1 MKAADQAQKRRSSI
15 LSTLQTAQSPITAAA
30 LAGQYHVSRQII
42 VGDIALLRAGG
53 YEIAATPRGY
63 MIPKNRAVITHRIA
77 TRHENEDMETEMNAI
92 VDEGY
97 TIHDVIVEHPIYGQ
111 ITGLIDASSRRDV
124 SDFIG
129 KCREHPESLPLS
141 ALTNGIHLHTILCPT
156 EQAYKNVCA
165 SLARLG
171 FLLDE

>member
-1 MKAADQAQKRRSSI
+1 
-15 LSTLQTAQSPITAAA
+15 
-30 LAGQYHVSRQII
+30 
-42 VGDIALLRAGG
+42 
-53 YEIAATPRGY
+53 
-63 MIPKNRAVITHRIA
+63 
-77 TRHENEDMETEMNAI
+77 MNAI
-92 VDEGY
+92 VDEGC

>member
-1 MKAADQAQKRRSSI
+1 MKAEERRNRILETLSVAARPVSAASLAADYS
-15 LSTLQTAQSPITAAA
+15 
-30 LAGQYHVSRQII
+30 VSRQII

-63 MIPKNRAVITHRIA
+63 MIPKNAGPLV
-77 TRHENEDMETEMNAI
+77 
-92 VDEGY
+92 V
-97 TIHDVIVEHPIYGQ
+97 VELVVVEAGSGFAPNGI
-111 ITGLIDASSRRDV
+111 L
-124 SDFIG
+124 IG

-165 SLARLG
+165 ALARLG